1 MKYYKLD
8 KMSGSKQIKEDF
20 LEEDAEIS
28 SQKYV
33 LLSFLSPENV
43 LAKKELFFFERFLK
57 DYEIQWKTKN
67 LEAFLAQQVNRL
79 NATLNEKITAL
90 ETTDASAEVIDAAKA
105 CRIKID
111 DVLAGF
117 AEYVSKST
125 KEIKQTKLQDDYS
138 EFMFRAQEKLED
150 EFLQMNEFRTSVRGL
165 KVRGVYSTT
174 KEAEMR
180 AKKLQREDT
189 IHNIFVGEVGKWLP
203 WDPSPNAIKEQEYA
217 EDQLN
222 ELMKK
227 YRENEEQ
234 KEKFYKDNKLQKPS
248 KQIFGSTE
256 ESQTEV
262 TNSFEGMFGAAGDL
276 ALERKKAAAA
286 EKDVKKD

>member
-1 MKYYKLD
+1 
-8 KMSGSKQIKEDF
+8 MSSGKQIKEDF
-20 LEEDAEIS
+20 LEEDPEIS

-67 LEAFLAQQVNRL
+67 LEAFLAQQVNAL
-79 NATLNEKITAL
+79 NARLDERITAL
-90 ETTDASAEVIDAAKA
+90 EVADASAELIEAAKS

-117 AEYVSKST
+117 TEYVRKST

-138 EFMFRAQEKLED
+138 EFMFRMQEKLED

-227 YRENEEQ
+227 YRENEDA

-248 KQIFGSTE
+248 KQVFGASE

-286 EKDVKKD
+286 AAAEKEVKKD